1 MLYLA
6 VFSLATTF
14 AFLGEK
20 KNRRTY
26 IILAFLLPALLATF
40 RYSAGTDSMTY
51 RSLYSEVGAES
62 SNTSIQRVT
71 SGMLEPF
78 VVIISYIGNTLH
90 LPAEFMFFAFAI
102 ITASFLFFATR
113 LLSDK
118 HAWLIYGMLLFIVF
132 PESLNIMRQLA
143 ANSVQAFAL
152 AYIFSKQREGRR
164 VGVVPIILLLLFS
177 VSLHY
182 SSLLLFPV
190 FVLPLITKHIRG
202 RTLSLLLCVLIA
214 CCVLMFPFLLDFV
227 SELGILSARHY
238 TTFMEI
244 EGSIINIKFFAS
256 IILAAILVANYLRR
270 GKDADKQYALLMF
283 LGAAYSA
290 VGFYSGYVGRLA
302 IFFWILIIPYLGK
315 MICQLFEKESHRV
328 LVCSVVAISY
338 FLLYFCVLGFNAIV
352 PYDFII

>member
-62 SNTSIQRVT
+62 TNTSIQRVT

-132 PESLNIMRQLA
+132 PESLNMMRQLA
-143 ANSVQAFAL
+143 ANSVQVFTL
-152 AYIFSKQREGRR
+152 AYIFKRQNEHHRTR
-164 VGVVPIILLLLFS
+164 VISATLLLLFS
-177 VSLHY
+177 ISLHY
-182 SSLLLFPV
+182 SSLLLLPV
-190 FVLPLITKHIRG
+190 FVMPFIIKHIRG
-202 RTLSLLLCVLIA
+202 RTLSLLLCLLNIA
-214 CCVLMFPFLLDFV
+214 FVAAFPFLLDFV
-227 SELGILSARHY
+227 VKLGILSPRHY
-238 TTFMEI
+238 ATLMEL
-244 EGSIINIKFFAS
+244 EGSIVNIKFVAS
-256 IILAAILVANYLRR
+256 AILAAILIANYLRR
-270 GKDADKQYALLMF
+270 RKNTDKQYALLML
-283 LGAAYSA
+283 LGVAYSA
-290 VGFYSGYVGRLA
+290 IGFYSGYIGRLA

-338 FLLYFCVLGFNAIV
+338 FLLYFCVLGFNAII